1 MPSDFMALD
10 MGYPNLKGLDTEKKL
25 QTMEDYLMQLLEQLR
40 YTLHNLSTGNF
51 NRAALEAFASSI
63 STPVSIALKKEIDR
77 AEGAEGQLRTDIG
90 IVAGEVRSEVTRAT
104 GAETEI
110 RSEIVQT
117 ADDVMLRVVGG
128 YANEW
133 TDGRR
138 YYESDAVK
146 VTTVTD
152 GKVTAVAF
160 YKAKQEHTAA
170 AANKPPSAAYWD
182 IVASP
187 SVQSIIDLNLDG
199 ITLEYDNSG
208 VSDKNAAFIKLSK
221 DGVQI
226 AGRKVIMTNVEADTL
241 TANAVNAIR
250 LDASQIN
257 AGTLSADR
265 IGANSIHLGKLGSDV
280 TSSFGEDNPG
290 YIQPTYIDETEIRSP
305 TIKAG
310 DFYGAAYHDYDANGN
325 SYLTFDIVPDGNR
338 GGGIILSSDV
348 ANVVLFSVE
357 NVVQGSQGSWVLLSR
372 INGAGD
378 AACIETTYDQSTGKI
393 GKYLV
398 GRWTINDGLVL
409 GPYSNHAGLY
419 GSLAERN
426 SISNPETGQVFFVI

>member
-104 GAETEI
+104 GAEAEI

-280 TSSFGEDNPG
+280 TGSFGEDNPD
-290 YIQPTYIDETEIRSP
+290 YIQGTYIDFRLVSSP
-305 TIKAG
+305 AVYAG
-310 DFYGAAYHDYDANGN
+310 DFYGGKYHDADGDSTLDIESFPGFTALMYGPNTMQSLADATLGAYEFGN
-325 SYLTFDIVPDGNR
+325 NHVGHFYIGGVKILTAG
-338 GGGIILSSDV
+338 
-348 ANVVLFSVE
+348 
-357 NVVQGSQGSWVLLSR
+357 GSQSQATQTQNLWDFSSKGMAVMY
-372 INGAGD
+372 GTD
-378 AACIETTYDQSTGKI
+378 APATYF
-393 GKYLV
+393 
-398 GRWTINDGLVL
+398 
-409 GPYSNHAGLY
+409 SNHGLTP
-419 GSLAERN
+419 AA
-426 SISNPETGQVFFVI
+426 GQVYFKI

>member
-25 QTMEDYLMQLLEQLR
+25 QAMEDYLMQLLEQLR
-40 YTLHNLSTGNF
+40 YTLHNLNTGNF

-63 STPVSIALKKEIDR
+63 STPVSIALEKEIDR

-104 GAETEI
+104 GAEAEI

-133 TDGRR
+133 TDGRH

-170 AANKPPSAAYWD
+170 AANKPPCAAYWD

-250 LDASQIN
+250 LDASQIS

-280 TSSFGEDNPG
+280 TGSFGDTNPA
-290 YIQPTYIDETEIRSP
+290 YIKSTYIDFRQVSSP
-305 TIKAG
+305 AVYAG
-310 DFYGAAYHDYDANGN
+310 DFYGALYHDLSGASTLQLVAGELTCGMVFAPDQYGDAFRVD
-325 SYLTFDIVPDGNR
+325 YE
-338 GGGIILSSDV
+338 
-348 ANVVLFSVE
+348 A
-357 NVVQGSQGSWVLLSR
+357 
-372 INGAGD
+372 AGD
-378 AACIETTYDQSTGKI
+378 STDAELRLNGKMLAYVNSRLRKIYGGLWSFENEGMCVMYGTDAPATYF
-393 GKYLV
+393 
-398 GRWTINDGLVL
+398 
-409 GPYSNHAGLY
+409 SNHGLTP
-419 GSLAERN
+419 AA
-426 SISNPETGQVFFVI
+426 GQVYFKI

>member
-1 MPSDFMALD
+1 M
-10 MGYPNLKGLDTEKKL
+10 
-25 QTMEDYLMQLLEQLR
+25 
-40 YTLHNLSTGNF
+40 
-51 NRAALEAFASSI
+51 
-63 STPVSIALKKEIDR
+63 
-77 AEGAEGQLRTDIG
+77 
-90 IVAGEVRSEVTRAT
+90 AGEVRSEVTRAT
-104 GAETEI
+104 GAEAEI

-170 AANKPPSAAYWD
+170 AANKPPCAAYWD

-241 TANAVNAIR
+241 TANAVSAIR

-280 TSSFGEDNPG
+280 TGSFGDDNPA
-290 YIQPTYIDETEIRSP
+290 YIKSTYIDFRQVQSP
-305 TIKAG
+305 RVYAG
-310 DFYGAAYHDYDANGN
+310 DFYGCEYHDLDGDGN
-325 SYLTFDIVPDGNR
+325 SYLNMKLSGDANYGGKFYIYNNRMDTTMFKVESYVYNRTLTTTFYINGEPFLTSVYDGINISIAVPTPMKFSDAVLLNSGYGYGSSLP
-338 GGGIILSSDV
+338 GGGTTAPNWSAAEKN
-348 ANVVLFSVE
+348 ANV
-357 NVVQGSQGSWVLLSR
+357 
-372 INGAGD
+372 
-378 AACIETTYDQSTGKI
+378 
-393 GKYLV
+393 
-398 GRWTINDGLVL
+398 GR
-409 GPYSNHAGLY
+409 
-419 GSLAERN
+419 
-426 SISNPETGQVFFVI
+426 VFFKI